1 MCENPIFISC
11 IKIRVNDVD
20 YQLVTHIFLRMVY
33 VEEKSDD
40 EDDEEIPGDPIKI
53 NKGKFMRPLTEVK
66 DMGPTIKIINKQLQ
80 KLESIFIPNL
90 KRGRM

>member
-1 MCENPIFISC
+1 
-11 IKIRVNDVD
+11 
-20 YQLVTHIFLRMVY
+20 MVY

-80 KLESIFIPNL
+80 K
-90 KRGRM
+90 